1 MDIIIVKNSN
11 FAVHNN
17 VDIEFT
23 NILGTRMTPL
33 IKCVLSRKE
42 FNNKVKII
50 NVVKMYMNAIWCTI
64 YMMINSYIHIIV
76 MLLSSS
82 FKGLKSIHSVKI
94 NLLKPVIKWG
104 RF

>member
-50 NVVKMYMNAIWCTI
+50 NVVKMYI
-64 YMMINSYIHIIV
+64 
-76 MLLSSS
+76 
-82 FKGLKSIHSVKI
+82 
-94 NLLKPVIKWG
+94 
-104 RF
+104 